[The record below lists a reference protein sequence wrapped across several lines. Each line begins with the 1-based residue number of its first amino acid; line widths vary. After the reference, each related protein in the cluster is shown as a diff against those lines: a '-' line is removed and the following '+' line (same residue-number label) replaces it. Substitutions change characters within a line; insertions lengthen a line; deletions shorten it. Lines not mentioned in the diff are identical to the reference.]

1 MSIFTRPLNR
11 LTKTSEVV
19 PPMNEQNITHRK
31 KLSTVSTSLQGDDG
45 FVAASPRNC
54 YTRSNIVPLRR
65 RVYEEIDGAAMSS
78 RSGSTPI
85 EQKALEIR
93 RTQSKK
99 ETVQHREESRA
110 LPTVLIEQNAVETN
124 AKTKKSRPS
133 TSSLAS
139 VFRSRASSPMETVR
153 KVFGRSSSK
162 QPKELTVPSPSSTS
176 LEPVTSKNEQRLME
190 ELEIVRNQL
199 SQAQLQISE
208 QNKKMRQVQTV
219 CSSQQCEPLR
229 MTDEATMTE
238 KVAEKVDNME
248 KMDKENLHPDIIC
261 LESDVNVSSRIQS
274 LKDEVAA
281 LKKENSEQKE
291 DFRKTRKDF
300 ILILKEAVL
309 RKDEAERKLET
320 ISRSV
325 SDDDDWVTLMT
336 QHKHTLRR
344 NVLLGWVQK
353 TLEQYSDQL
362 TVSNF
367 SSDWTDCR
375 AFCALLFDLFPETM
389 PDVTI
394 SPIVGD
400 CVNRCRRSFQ
410 RLEIPFEKRALGI
423 ASTSSPGADSGADE
437 DSSSACS
444 VIAGLTDWRYIMNT
458 VFVIY
463 QRGVLGKT

>member
-11 LTKTSEVV
+11 FTKTPSEVV
-19 PPMNEQNITHRK
+19 PPANEQNITYRK
-31 KLSTVSTSLQGDDG
+31 KISAVSTSLQGDDD

-54 YTRSNIVPLRR
+54 YTRSNVVPQRR
-65 RVYEEIDGAAMSS
+65 RIFEEADGAGMSS
-78 RSGSTPI
+78 SGKTPI
-85 EQKALEIR
+85 EQKAFEIR

-99 ETVQHREESRA
+99 ETIERKEENHAPPAIS
-110 LPTVLIEQNAVETN
+110 IEASPVDTN
-124 AKTKKSRPS
+124 AKKKSRPS

-162 QPKELTVPSPSSTS
+162 QAKEISAPPPPPTPTVNPANQ
-176 LEPVTSKNEQRLME
+176 NEQLLKD
-190 ELEIVRNQL
+190 ELEKVRSQL
-199 SQAQLQISE
+199 GNLQFQLAE
-208 QNKKMRQVQTV
+208 QNSKLNVVQKV
-219 CSSQQCEPLR
+219 SCSQQCDSHLMKNEGT
-229 MTDEATMTE
+229 MTDPENTE
-238 KVAEKVDNME
+238 IQRNQNSG
-248 KMDKENLHPDIIC
+248 KENIHPDVIC
-261 LESDVNVSSRIQS
+261 LEDDQVNLARINA
-274 LKDEVAA
+274 LEREVEA
-281 LKKENSEQKE
+281 LKKENAEQKD

-309 RKDEAERKLET
+309 RKDEAEHKLEI
-320 ISRSV
+320 ISKSV
-325 SDDDDWVTLMT
+325 SDEDDWVTLMS

-344 NVLLGWVQK
+344 NVLLAWVQK
-353 TLEQYSDQL
+353 SLEPYMDQL

-375 AFCALLFDLFPETM
+375 AFCALIFDLFPSTM

-400 CVNRCRRSFQ
+400 CVNRCRRAFQ
-410 RLEIPFEKRALGI
+410 LLEIPFDERALGI

-437 DSSSACS
+437 DSSSASS

-458 VFVIY
+458 VFVLY
-463 QRGVLGKT
+463 KRGVLGK

>member
-1 MSIFTRPLNR
+1 MPFIWHCAGR
-11 LTKTSEVV
+11 
-19 PPMNEQNITHRK
+19 
-31 KLSTVSTSLQGDDG
+31 
-45 FVAASPRNC
+45 
-54 YTRSNIVPLRR
+54 
-65 RVYEEIDGAAMSS
+65 
-78 RSGSTPI
+78 
-85 EQKALEIR
+85 
-93 RTQSKK
+93 
-99 ETVQHREESRA
+99 SRA
-110 LPTVLIEQNAVETN
+110 LPTVHIEQNAVETN

-162 QPKELTVPSPSSTS
+162 QPKELTAPSPTSTS
-176 LEPVTSKNEQRLME
+176 LEPVTSQNEQRLME
-190 ELEIVRNQL
+190 ELEVVRSQL
-199 SQAQLQISE
+199 AQAQLQISE
-208 QNKKMRQVQTV
+208 QNKRMRQVQMV
-219 CSSQQCEPLR
+219 CSSQQCDPLCV
-229 MTDEATMTE
+229 TDEATMTE
-238 KVAEKVDNME
+238 IEKVNHME
-248 KMDKENLHPDIIC
+248 KSDEKENLHPDVIC
-261 LESDVNVSSRIQS
+261 LDSDVNISSRIQS
-274 LKDEVAA
+274 LQQEVAA

-400 CVNRCRRSFQ
+400 CVNRCRWSFQ
-410 RLEIPFEKRALGI
+410 RLEIPFDERALGI

-458 VFVIY
+458 VFVLY
-463 QRGVLGKT
+463 QRGVIGKT